1 MLVYHQN
8 SRETKIQQPNCL
20 IKLCSKILILF
31 LDLASKFPLYISK
44 IGTII
49 ELPQAYYHQEMSARR
64 VLIPQCDLQHKE
76 VTPSLFSTLISSLQA
91 MALVS
96 TVAQKHDLHVA

>member
-1 MLVYHQN
+1 
-8 SRETKIQQPNCL
+8 
-20 IKLCSKILILF
+20 
-31 LDLASKFPLYISK
+31 
-44 IGTII
+44 
-49 ELPQAYYHQEMSARR
+49 MSARR

-96 TVAQKHDLHVA
+96 TVAQKHDLHVCITKIKLK